1 MVGVL
6 LGVEGEVVLWDLAV
20 AFALGVGYE
29 ELLMESV
36 NVYEGSGWDLG
47 ETYAMVSQQR

>member
-1 MVGVL
+1 VRAGALCVGRLVGMVGVL

-36 NVYEGSGWDLG
+36 NVYEGSG
-47 ETYAMVSQQR
+47 